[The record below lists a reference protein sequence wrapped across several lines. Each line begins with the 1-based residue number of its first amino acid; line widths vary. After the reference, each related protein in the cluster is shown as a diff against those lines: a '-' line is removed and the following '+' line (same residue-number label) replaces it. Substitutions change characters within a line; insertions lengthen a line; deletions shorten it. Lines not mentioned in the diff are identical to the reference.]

1 MFNIADG
8 VDGSPISYAISYIIN
23 SHSDFRFYNEV
34 ISVTESCVNGT
45 CEYEGQVSPSISL
58 LSSDNI
64 TVTVSG
70 IKIMKNNWLAKL
82 D

>member
-1 MFNIADG
+1 MFDIADR
-8 VDGSPISYAISYIIN
+8 VDGSPISYTINYTIN
-23 SHSDFRFYNEV
+23 SHSGFCFYNEV

-45 CEYEGQVSPSISL
+45 CEYEDQVSASISL

-70 IKIMKNNWLAKL
+70 IKINWLAKW

>member
-8 VDGSPISYAISYIIN
+8 VDGSPISYTINYTIN
-23 SHSDFRFYNEV
+23 SQSGFRFYNTEVRV

-45 CEYEGQVSPSISL
+45 CEYEDQVSPSISL

-70 IKIMKNNWLAKL
+70 INN
-82 D
+82 